1 MNWQRAAPI
10 FPWMVD
16 IRRRI
21 HRHPELAFEEA
32 RTARLIMD
40 ELERLGIPYRYDGVG
55 SGVIGTLDGGAGPS
69 VALRAD
75 MDALPV
81 TETTGLPFASELPG
95 KMHACGHDA
104 HVTMVLGAA
113 ALLREQPPPGRVL
126 FVFQPAE
133 EKGGGAKVVLESG
146 ALDGVNAIFGAHVG
160 HQYVTGEIMVAAGG
174 ITAQTDAFSVRVK
187 GRGGHGAR
195 PHEATDAIV
204 VAALFISSIQTL
216 ISRETNP
223 FHPSV
228 ITIGKIVGGAAA
240 NVIAEDVLLEGS
252 LRTTSPEG
260 RRRIVSG
267 LERMAKAAGDLHDAK
282 VEVEFHYGYPPVIN
296 SVREAQLARAAALKV
311 VGEGGV
317 VKMDFPSMGGEDFSF
332 YQERLPGCY
341 VRFGARKP
349 DQPAQPLH
357 SPNFTVDEDV
367 LKVGAAFFE
376 QVAREAI
383 SAYRGAGGAA

>member
-1 MNWQRAAPI
+1 MGWERAEPI

-32 RTARLIMD
+32 RTAQLIIA
-40 ELERLGIPYRYDGVG
+40 ELRRLGLRYRYDGVG
-55 SGVIGTLDGGAGPS
+55 SGVIGVLDGDGPT

-81 TETTGLPFASELPG
+81 TETTGLPFASEVPG
-95 KMHACGHDA
+95 TMHACGHDA
-104 HVTMVLGAA
+104 HVAMVLGAA
-113 ALLREQPPPGRVL
+113 ALLARDPPPGRVL

-133 EKGGGAKVVLESG
+133 EKGGGAKVVLASG
-146 ALDGVNAIFGAHVG
+146 ALDGVDAIFGAHVG
-160 HQYVTGEIMVAAGG
+160 HQYLTGQIMVASGQ
-174 ITAQTDAFSVRVK
+174 ITAQTDTFVVRVK

-204 VAALFISSIQTL
+204 VAALFVSSIQTL

-223 FHPSV
+223 FQPSV

-260 RRRIVSG
+260 RRRIVGG
-267 LERMAKAAGDLHDAK
+267 LQRMAKAAGDLHGAR
-282 VEVEFHYGYPPVIN
+282 VEFEFHDGCPPVIN
-296 SVREAQLARAAALKV
+296 SVREAAVARQAALKV
-311 VGEGGV
+311 VGEAGV
-317 VKMDFPSMGGEDFSF
+317 AEMEFPSMGGEDFSF
-332 YQERLPGCY
+332 YQERMPGCY
-341 VRFGARKP
+341 VRFGARRA
-349 DQPAQPLH
+349 DQPEVPLH
-357 SPNFTVDEDV
+357 SPDFTVDEDV

-376 QVAREAI
+376 QVVRDAI
-383 SAYRGAGGAA
+383 AACRA